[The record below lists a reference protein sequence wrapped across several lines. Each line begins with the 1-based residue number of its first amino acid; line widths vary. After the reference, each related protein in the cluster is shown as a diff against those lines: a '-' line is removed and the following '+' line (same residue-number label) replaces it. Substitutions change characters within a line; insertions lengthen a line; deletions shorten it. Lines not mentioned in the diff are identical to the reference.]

1 MTALTGR
8 QPEFDRLQPS
18 GAERERVELMLSFR
32 SWWKT
37 LAELRWYLLASVL
50 LFAVGYVLGNRLDVL
65 QKFVT
70 DQLAGL
76 GQVKEQLMK
85 AENQELS
92 FFIFIF
98 YNNAI
103 KAVIIMFAG
112 FLFGLLP
119 AFFLVVNGMVIGFL
133 LRMMDLMGQNITEMV
148 FKGLLPHGIL
158 EIPAILIAAAYG
170 LKFGVLVMQKLFGSR
185 LRRSNISLMEWAKR
199 TGAGAVWVTIVLLIA
214 ALIESTVTFRL
225 MSP

>member
-8 QPEFDRLQPS
+8 QPEFERLQPS
-18 GAERERVELMLSFR
+18 GVERERIEFMLSLR

-50 LFAVGYVLGNRLDVL
+50 LFAVGYVIGNRLDVL

-85 AENQELS
+85 SENQELS
-92 FFIFIF
+92 FFVFIF

-103 KAVIIMFAG
+103 KAVLIMFAG

-170 LKFGVLVMQKLFGSR
+170 LKFGVLVMQKLFGSK
-185 LRRSNISLMEWAKR
+185 LRRSNISLIEWAKR
-199 TGAGAVWVTIVLLIA
+199 TGAGAVWVTVVLLIA
-214 ALIESTVTFRL
+214 ALIESTVTLWL

>member
-1 MTALTGR
+1 MESAEDVR
-8 QPEFDRLQPS
+8 P
-18 GAERERVELMLSFR
+18 ERERVELMLSLR

-37 LAELRWYLLASVL
+37 LAELRWYLVASVL
-50 LFAVGYVLGNRLDVL
+50 LFAAGYVLGNRLEGL
-65 QKFVT
+65 QEFVT
-70 DQLAGL
+70 GQLAGL

-85 AENQELS
+85 SENQELS
-92 FFIFIF
+92 FFVFIF

-119 AFFLVVNGMVIGFL
+119 AFFLVVNGMVMGFL
-133 LRMMDLMGQNITEMV
+133 LRMMELLGQNITENV
-148 FKGLLPHGIL
+148 VKGLLPHGIL

-170 LKFGVLVMQKLFGSR
+170 MKFGVLVMQKLFGSR
-185 LRRSNISLMEWAKR
+185 LRRSDISLMAWAKR
-199 TGAGAVWVTIVLLIA
+199 TGAGAVWVTVVLLIA

>member
-1 MTALTGR
+1 
-8 QPEFDRLQPS
+8 
-18 GAERERVELMLSFR
+18 MLSLR
-32 SWWKT
+32 SWRKT
-37 LAELRWYLLASVL
+37 LAELRWYLVASVL
-50 LFAVGYVLGNRLDVL
+50 LFAVGYALGNRLEGL
-65 QKFVT
+65 QDFVT
-70 DQLAGL
+70 GQLAGL

-85 AENQELS
+85 SENQELS
-92 FFIFIF
+92 FFVFIF

-112 FLFGLLP
+112 ILFGLLP

-133 LRMMDLMGQNITEMV
+133 LRMMELMGQNITENV
-148 FKGLLPHGIL
+148 VKGLLPHGIL

-170 LKFGVLVMQKLFGSR
+170 MKFGVLVMQKLFGSR
-185 LRRSNISLMEWAKR
+185 SRRANISLMAWAKR
-199 TGAGAVWVTIVLLIA
+199 TGAGAVWVTVVLLIA

>member
-1 MTALTGR
+1 
-8 QPEFDRLQPS
+8 
-18 GAERERVELMLSFR
+18 MLSLR

-50 LFAVGYVLGNRLDVL
+50 LFAVGYVLGNRFDVL

-85 AENQELS
+85 SDNQELS
-92 FFIFIF
+92 FFVLIF

-103 KAVIIMFAG
+103 KAVMIMFTG

-133 LRMMDLMGQNITEMV
+133 LRMMDVMGQNITEMV

-185 LRRSNISLMEWAKR
+185 VRRSNISLIEWAKR
-199 TGAGAVWVTIVLLIA
+199 TGAGAVWVTVVLLIA
-214 ALIESTVTFRL
+214 AIIESTVTLWL